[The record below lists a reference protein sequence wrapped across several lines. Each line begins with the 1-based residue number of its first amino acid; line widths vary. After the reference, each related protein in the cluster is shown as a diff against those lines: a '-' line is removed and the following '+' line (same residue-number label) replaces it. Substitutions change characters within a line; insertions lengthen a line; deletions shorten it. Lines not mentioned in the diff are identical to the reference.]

1 MQLKGIHHVTAI
13 TANAQANN
21 RFYTEVMGMRR
32 VKKTVNQDDIS
43 AYHLFFADGAGTP
56 GSDLTFFDW
65 PVVSERRGTHSI
77 SRTGLIINDDSF
89 EYWARR
95 LNDNGVLIEAPKEL
109 NGRFTM
115 DFEDPEG
122 QRFRLTAGDKE
133 NFASWDKSRV
143 PAGHQIRGLGPVTI
157 SVTDI
162 RGTELVLRPD
172 GAPLSLWRK
181 ILLRALLSPHLHE
194 KLCLI
199 PIIKQELYGDGKVAV
214 QEV

>member
-56 GSDLTFFDW
+56 GSELTFFDW
-65 PVVSERRGTHSI
+65 TVVSERS
-77 SRTGLIINDDSF
+77 
-89 EYWARR
+89 
-95 LNDNGVLIEAPKEL
+95 
-109 NGRFTM
+109 GRFTM